1 VNFFSL
7 RIFATPRQ
15 FFSKK
20 KMEFFKIFS
29 VNSIKKKCKNRH
41 KTGGKKKTLV
51 QISVFIFVAKF
62 RQNENKRGIICGNI
76 LVSPPRPPKPK
87 FWEKINLEVFFVTFG
102 L

>member
-41 KTGGKKKTLV
+41 KTGGKKKNTGTD
-51 QISVFIFVAKF
+51 QRFYF
-62 RQNENKRGIICGNI
+62 CGE
-76 LVSPPRPPKPK
+76 VSPK
-87 FWEKINLEVFFVTFG
+87 
-102 L
+102 